1 MIDSPPPTPL
11 PDKDYEIIEQ
21 AVMETARGRWFLSEF
36 ARRNRSADTRVLLEA
51 ISRLESVVKRER
63 EIDDVD
69 RLRVELT
76 AMKRAIEKT
85 KQEIAEM
92 QVECGDN
99 DQLTEATA
107 ELDAIVEQTETATS
121 DILNRAEAVQ
131 EIAWTLRE
139 NGADPESCDALD
151 NNATEIYTA
160 CSFQDLTGQRTRK
173 VVDVLGFLESHINR
187 MIDIWGD
194 EEIDVEESRRPR
206 DERPDAHLLNG
217 PQRSGRGH
225 DQDAIDNLFDSE
237 VHPDAG
243 DMIDVEVDWNE
254 ADAFEAV
261 SVNAGPAASSGE
273 EDVLDAEFTEA
284 DAGEAETA
292 APAEMAE
299 VAVDDPAGDDA
310 LVEADDAEEGSGDD
324 SADALFAADADEPE
338 ADDPFATADDPFT
351 VAEDMI
357 ASPAEADVEALAE
370 AETEDEHAPGA
381 DETAPGEP
389 DADPFLAAEA
399 ADTEATEDD
408 PFAAIEEPETAED
421 DIFAEMPEDA
431 SGIGETVES
440 PEDEKRAEPS
450 TAAEDATEEPDMA
463 DDADD
468 GAASAL
474 DGDIG
479 DIFAEDDGE
488 EEPETQRAA
497 GGAFRGSAASAT
509 SEPAG
514 TVASDDP
521 TSHLTMGERL
531 ALFS

>member
-107 ELDAIVEQTETATS
+107 ELDAIVEQTETATG

-139 NGADPESCDALD
+139 AGADPEQCDALD

-194 EEIDVEESRRPR
+194 EEIEVEETRRPR

-243 DMIDVEVDWNE
+243 PMVDVEVDWND

-261 SVNAGPAASSGE
+261 SVDAESPSSGE
-273 EDVLDAEFTEA
+273 EDVLDAEFAEA
-284 DAGEAETA
+284 DSSETDSGTPAQAAEDD
-292 APAEMAE
+292 APA
-299 VAVDDPAGDDA
+299 D
-310 LVEADDAEEGSGDD
+310 
-324 SADALFAADADEPE
+324 
-338 ADDPFATADDPFT
+338 ADDPFATADDPF
-351 VAEDMI
+351 
-357 ASPAEADVEALAE
+357 AE
-370 AETEDEHAPGA
+370 AEDVVAGAAEVDLDALVDVETEGESAPEAAEAEAG
-381 DETAPGEP
+381 ETASDEA
-389 DADPFLAAEA
+389 DADAFLAAET
-399 ADTEATEDD
+399 ADAEPAEDD

-421 DIFAEMPEDA
+421 DIFAETPQDA
-431 SGIGETVES
+431 PHADEGEETGS
-440 PEDEKRAEPS
+440 AEDETRA
-450 TAAEDATEEPDMA
+450 AAPAPTEETAEEAA
-463 DDADD
+463 DDASEEDAE
-468 GAASAL
+468 GAGDVGTLA
-474 DGDIG
+474 DVDIG
-479 DIFAEDDGE
+479 DIFAEDDSE
-488 EEPETQRAA
+488 DEPEEPRAA
-497 GGAFRGSAASAT
+497 GGTLRGAAASAT

-514 TVASDDP
+514 LRSADDP
-521 TSHLTMGERL
+521 TAHLTMGERL